1 MLAKR
6 RDHVFRKGVHYFL
19 SVYPWASF
27 WGCKTRKEIGWWQV
41 WWLCWSMGGGRQ
53 CLSDKKDDFLHVT
66 LRLCLQQVIAE
77 SCSSV
82 QVLVVAQ
89 LLSCVNSAAPWTEAC
104 QASLSLTTYWSFLK
118 LVFIEL
124 MMPSNH
130 LILCHPL
137 LLLPSVFPSIRV
149 FSSDS
154 ALPIRWPKV
163 LEQLQHQSF
172 QWIFPANVYKAF
184 ISKMNISEYAK
195 KNPPVPLLKLS
206 RLYKRL
212 AVRYHNR
219 TPAILLESHNLCP
232 PPPFLLFITQGS
244 RPEQVVNVNWW
255 AGN

>member
-1 MLAKR
+1 
-6 RDHVFRKGVHYFL
+6 
-19 SVYPWASF
+19 
-27 WGCKTRKEIGWWQV
+27 
-41 WWLCWSMGGGRQ
+41 MGGGRQ
-53 CLSDKKDDFLHVT
+53 CLSDKKDDLLHVT
-66 LRLCLQQVIAE
+66 LRLCLQQAIAE

-172 QWIFPANVYKAF
+172 Q
-184 ISKMNISEYAK
+184 
-195 KNPPVPLLKLS
+195 
-206 RLYKRL
+206 
-212 AVRYHNR
+212 
-219 TPAILLESHNLCP
+219 
-232 PPPFLLFITQGS
+232 
-244 RPEQVVNVNWW
+244 
-255 AGN
+255 